1 MKIQQFLDHH
11 GLAENPF
18 SQEDAS
24 SDHVFRRHLV
34 AATHHPAWD
43 KIYGNAENPATAVV
57 FGEQGAGKTA
67 LRLQIGEATTKHNAA
82 HPDARTFVVSYDDF
96 NPFLDQ
102 LASRLPKR
110 KQKSDTALGAVKLS
124 DHMDAILSLSTTQ
137 LMALLEDDHIDAANA
152 VERIDGNKR
161 SQLTKPQRRDILL
174 LAAAYDRSHETGPTE
189 RWNHLRKRLGY
200 NNILTKWDW
209 ALGIVWLVVALF
221 IGVKASVQWEDLIVW
236 WYPLVALAG
245 FVPWVVRRVKA
256 FLTARKVHKFVRV
269 VNRPISAVKSML
281 LGIPSKD
288 LIGQPLPT
296 TSMTDPRYE
305 LFDKLLNVL
314 NTLGY
319 SRMLVLVD
327 RVDEPHLVNGN
338 PERMRDLL
346 WPMFD
351 NKFLKMPDVA
361 FKMLLP
367 AAVKYYL
374 DRQETEFY
382 QRSRLDKQN
391 LVPALDWTGEAL
403 YDISNDRLRAC
414 VSDGKQPPAIDDFF
428 DDDVSRDLLVDTFT
442 QLRVPRH
449 LFKFYYRLLVDH
461 CGKFTEADPQY
472 RISKETLQS
481 SFALFR
487 RDLDAYDRG
496 AGTG

>member
-1 MKIQQFLDHH
+1 MKIHQFLEHH

-24 SDHVFRRHLV
+24 SDHVFRKHLID
-34 AATHHPAWD
+34 ATRHPAWD
-43 KIYGNAENPATAVV
+43 KIYGSPDNPATAVV

-67 LRLQIGEATTKHNAA
+67 LRMQITDATTKHNAS
-82 HPDARTFVVSYDDF
+82 HGDNRTFVVSYDDF

-102 LASRLPKR
+102 LASRLPRR
-110 KQKSDTALGAVKLS
+110 KQKSEAALGTVKLS
-124 DHMDAILSLSTTQ
+124 DHMDAILSLAITR

-152 VERIDGNKR
+152 VDRVDAKR
-161 SQLTKPQRRDILL
+161 RSKLSNPQRRDILL
-174 LAAAYDRSHETGPTE
+174 IAAAYDRSHERGPVV
-189 RWNHLRKRLGY
+189 RWNSLRKRLGY
-200 NNILTKWDW
+200 HNWMTFMPL
-209 ALGIVWLVVALF
+209 LFGVAYF
-221 IGVKASVQWEDLIVW
+221 IGAFSIGLAAVDDWRSMLNW
-236 WYPLVALAG
+236 WYPLILLAG
-245 FVPWVVRRVKA
+245 FLPFAWFQLRA
-256 FLTARKVHKFVRV
+256 WLTARKVHRFVRV
-269 VNRPISAVKSML
+269 VDRPVSAVKSIL
-281 LGIPSKD
+281 LRIPRKD
-288 LIGQPLPT
+288 LVGQPLPT
-296 TSMTDPRYE
+296 TEMTDPRYE
-305 LFDKLLNVL
+305 MFDKLLAVL
-314 NTLGY
+314 RTLGY

-327 RVDEPHLVNGN
+327 RVDEPHLVNGS

-374 DRQETEFY
+374 DRQEAEFY

-391 LVPALDWTGEAL
+391 LVPALDWTGESL

-414 VSDGKQPPAIDDFF
+414 VAEGKPSPEIDALFA
-428 DDDVSRDLLVDTFT
+428 DDVTREQLVDTFT

-461 CGKFTEADPQY
+461 CGKFTESDPQY
-472 RISKETLQS
+472 RISRETLQS
-481 SFALFR
+481 SFAIFR

>member
-1 MKIQQFLDHH
+1 MKIQQFLEHH

-24 SDHVFRRHLV
+24 SDHVFRQHLV

-43 KIYGNAENPATAVV
+43 KIYGSAENPATAVV

-67 LRLQIGEATTKHNAA
+67 LRLQIMDATTKHNAA
-82 HPDARTFVVSYDDF
+82 HPDSRTFVVSYDDF

-102 LASRLPKR
+102 LAGRLPKR
-110 KQKSDTALGAVKLS
+110 KQKSDAALSEVKLS
-124 DHMDAILSLSTTQ
+124 DHMDAILSLSITR
-137 LMALLEDDHIDAANA
+137 LIELLENDHIDTRNA
-152 VERIDGNKR
+152 VERIDANKR

-174 LAAAYDRSHETGPTE
+174 LAAAYDRSHETGPVE
-189 RWNHLRKRLGY
+189 RWNDLRKRLGY
-200 NNILTKWDW
+200 SNLLTKWDW
-209 ALGIVWLVVALF
+209 ALAVVWFLAAVF
-221 IGVKASVQWEDLIVW
+221 IGFKSAEKWQDLVTW
-236 WYPLVALAG
+236 WFPLVALAG
-245 FVPWVVRRVKA
+245 FLPWAFRRCKA
-256 FLTARKVHKFVRV
+256 HLAARKIHRYVRV
-269 VNRPISAVKSML
+269 VNRPVSAVKSML

-296 TSMTDPRYE
+296 TEMTDPRYE
-305 LFDKLLNVL
+305 LFDKLLRVL
-314 NTLGY
+314 DTLGY
-319 SRMLVLVD
+319 GRMLVLVD

-391 LVPALDWTGEAL
+391 LVPGLDWTGEAL

-414 VSDGKQPPAIDDFF
+414 VSDGKTAPKIDDFF
-428 DDDVSRDLLVDTFT
+428 TDEVTRDQLVDTFT

-461 CGKFTEADPQY
+461 CGKFTESDPQY
-472 RISKETLQS
+472 KISKETLQS
-481 SFALFR
+481 AFALFR

>member
-1 MKIQQFLDHH
+1 MKIQQFLEHH
-11 GLAENPF
+11 GLDENPF
-18 SQEDAS
+18 SQEDAT
-24 SDHVFRRHLV
+24 SDHVFRQHLI
-34 AATHHPAWD
+34 AATRHPAWD
-43 KIYGNAENPATAVV
+43 KIYGSPDNPATAVV

-67 LRLQIGEATTKHNAA
+67 LRMQIVEATTKQNASHA
-82 HPDARTFVVSYDDF
+82 DARTYVVSYDDF

-102 LASRLPKR
+102 LASRLPRR
-110 KQKSDTALGAVKLS
+110 KQKPDAALGEVKLS
-124 DHMDAILSLSTTQ
+124 DHMDAILSLSITR
-137 LMALLEDDHIDAANA
+137 LMELLEDDHIDAANA
-152 VERIDGNKR
+152 IDRIDADKR
-161 SQLTKPQRRDILL
+161 SKLTKAQRRDLL
-174 LAAAYDRSHETGPTE
+174 LIAAAYDRSHETGPLE
-189 RWNHLRKRLGY
+189 RWNTFRKRLGY
-200 NNILTKWDW
+200 NNLLTWW
-209 ALGIVWLVVALF
+209 PLAFGFVFLLAAVS
-221 IGVKASVQWEDLIVW
+221 IGFASVDDWRSLVRW
-236 WYPLVALAG
+236 WTPFLALAG
-245 FVPWVVRRVKA
+245 FLPWAVFQLRA
-256 FLTARKVHKFVRV
+256 WFTARRIHKHIRV
-269 VNRPISAVKSML
+269 IDRPVSAIKSML
-281 LGIPSKD
+281 LGIPKKD
-288 LIGQPLPT
+288 LVGQPLPT
-296 TSMTDPRYE
+296 TTMTDPRYE
-305 LFDKLLNVL
+305 MFDKLLSAL
-314 NTLGY
+314 RTLGY
-319 SRMLVLVD
+319 ERMLVLVD

-391 LVPALDWTGEAL
+391 LIPALDWTGQAL
-403 YDISNDRLRAC
+403 YDISNDRLTAC
-414 VSDGKQPPAIDDFF
+414 VADGKTAPKIDDFF
-428 DDDVSRDLLVDTFT
+428 AEDVTPDFLVDTFT

-461 CGKFTEADPQY
+461 CGKFTESAPQY
-472 RISKETLQS
+472 QISKETLQS